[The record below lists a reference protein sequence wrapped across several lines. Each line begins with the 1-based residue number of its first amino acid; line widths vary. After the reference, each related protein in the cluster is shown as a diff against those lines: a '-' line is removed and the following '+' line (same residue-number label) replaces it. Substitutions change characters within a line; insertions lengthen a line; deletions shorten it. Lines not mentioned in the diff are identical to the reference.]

1 MQLYNKYL
9 DEFKNGLI
17 GYATIGI
24 LIQSCVGSIAV
35 MFALYNGH
43 NFIQM
48 LQVFIM
54 TSFSLSFNGA
64 VLSQQ
69 QPKIIF
75 NIFLLTILAAIIII
89 LLNALY

>member
-1 MQLYNKYL
+1 MHIYNKYL
-9 DEFKNGLI
+9 EEFKNGVI

-43 NFIQM
+43 NFTQM

-54 TSFSLSFNGA
+54 TSFSLAFNAA

-69 QPKIIF
+69 KPKIIF
-75 NIFLLTILAAIIII
+75 NIFLLTITVAILII
-89 LLNALY
+89 LLNTLY